1 MTPKASQL
9 RAFDEF
15 PPGRR
20 PFLITALLVLV
31 IWPALLAFQNPA
43 EAAAWT
49 VTSTEDNATN
59 PAEGTLRH
67 ALQNASDYDVI
78 VFASPGMEIQLV
90 EELPISKSVTI
101 WGSSTTVRQTAP
113 HHRVFSVAS
122 GASVRIE
129 GFTITGGEGY
139 SGSGGGGGILNRGRL
154 TLGKST
160 LRDNYASI
168 YGGGIENYGDLTL
181 DTVTLENNTA
191 KHQGGGIFNRIGS
204 TLKTLTSTIRDN
216 TSEGYGGGLANYG
229 TATLTLQTA
238 LSGNTALL
246 GGGLANFGYVHI
258 GLLTAVSG
266 NTALRGGGIYNDGTL
281 YTTVCTISSNQ
292 ANTSSAGGGV
302 ENHGSANITQY
313 SSITDNTPLEIVG
326 TYTTDGTCTIGTAP
340 GRSSVA
346 LGGVASGSSPQPR
359 STAGD
364 SDVRRAEEDL
374 GNSGSLLYGE
384 VKDALSGDLHGISGN
399 LSVSLEGMNA
409 TLYNAFTYENVP
421 LEDTSGSGE
430 LEIEFTA
437 SWPQYVRY
445 YAAFALA
452 EEDAVSNG
460 ENPRTLTP
468 GSYVLPEQ
476 GIQFEIQPGQALPE
490 GVTPPDFYETGEGL
504 RTWRNVVTDN
514 GSFDLNPEVGAVTF
528 RVCSVRAEAERQPP
542 ASGGGSG
549 GCSAGAGAGTAS
561 PLSLLLLLGVPLAI
575 ARLKKK

>member
-9 RAFDEF
+9 RAFEEF
-15 PPGRR
+15 PPGKRS
-20 PFLITALLVLV
+20 PLMVALFLLIFS
-31 IWPALLAFQNPA
+31 ALLAFQSLA
-43 EAAAWT
+43 EATVWT
-49 VTSTEDNATN
+49 VTSTADKAYN
-59 PAEGTLRH
+59 PPEGTLRH
-67 ALQNASDYDVI
+67 AVQNAWNNDI
-78 VFASPGMEIQLV
+78 ITFANPGMEIQLT
-90 EELPISKSVTI
+90 EELPISKNITI
-101 WGSSTTVRQTAP
+101 MGSSTTVRQTARY
-113 HHRVFSVAS
+113 HRVFSVAS
-122 GASVRIE
+122 GVFVRME
-129 GFTITGGEGY
+129 YLTITGGKGY
-139 SGSGGGGGILNRGRL
+139 SGNSGGGGILNKGYL
-154 TLGKST
+154 TLYRCT
-160 LRDNYASI
+160 LRDNYAST
-168 YGGGIENYGDLTL
+168 YGGGIENYKDLTL
-181 DTVTLENNTA
+181 NIVVLENNTA
-191 KHQGGGIFNRIGS
+191 AHQGGGVCNRMGG
-204 TLKTLTSTIRDN
+204 TLNAYTSTIRN
-216 TSEGYGGGLANYG
+216 NISEGYGGGLTNFG
-229 TATLTLQTA
+229 TANLLSHTA
-238 LSGNTALL
+238 FSGNS
-246 GGGLANFGYVHI
+246 AN
-258 GLLTAVSG
+258 
-266 NTALRGGGIYNDGTL
+266 RGGGIYNDGSI
-281 YTTVCTISSNQ
+281 TTSWCTVSSNH
-292 ANTSSAGGGV
+292 ASESSAGGGIESYASV
-302 ENHGSANITQY
+302 ALAENSEVKG
-313 SSITDNTPLEIVG
+313 NTPLEILG
-326 TYTTDGTCTIGTAP
+326 EYTADGTCTIGTAP

-561 PLSLLLLLGVPLAI
+561 PLSLLLLLGVPVFAKFQ
-575 ARLKKK
+575 RLRGER